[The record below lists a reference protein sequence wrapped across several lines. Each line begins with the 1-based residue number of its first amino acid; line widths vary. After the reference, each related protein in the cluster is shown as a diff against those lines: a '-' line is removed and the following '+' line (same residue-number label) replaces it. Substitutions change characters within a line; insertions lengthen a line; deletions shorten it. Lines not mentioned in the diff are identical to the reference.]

1 MSYGAHGV
9 WSWHKKGKKFKS
21 GAFSSMPY
29 EWQTALRFPG
39 AWDTAFARWLFE
51 QYDLF
56 DIEPANDI
64 LLNETPEIRVS
75 KSDKKIIIYSPFNV
89 DIGLKLDIS
98 SYEWNAIELQT
109 RKVFNPEVDI
119 FIDHS
124 IIKMNEFNSD
134 VIFIGKK

>member
-1 MSYGAHGV
+1 
-9 WSWHKKGKKFKS
+9 
-21 GAFSSMPY
+21 MPY

-75 KSDKKIIIYSPFNV
+75 KSDEKIIIYSPFNV
-89 DIGLKLDIS
+89 DIGLKSDIS
-98 SYEWNAIELQT
+98 TYEWRAIELQT
-109 RKVFNPEVDI
+109 RKVFKPEINI

-124 IIKMNEFNSD
+124 IIKMSEFNSD
-134 VIFIGKK
+134 VIFIGEK